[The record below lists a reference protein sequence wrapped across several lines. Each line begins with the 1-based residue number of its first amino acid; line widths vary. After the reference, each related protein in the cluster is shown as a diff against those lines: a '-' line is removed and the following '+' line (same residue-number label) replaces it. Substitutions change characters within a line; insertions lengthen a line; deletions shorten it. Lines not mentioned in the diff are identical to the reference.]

1 MKLGKRSL
9 NSASCLLS
17 VNTSLPAHLQDK
29 IVELS
34 HLRVDRDFKGSGQ
47 ATALL
52 ELICIEADNDGK
64 TILLEA
70 KPFDNG
76 PLDPEQ
82 DELAAWYSRGFGFEV
97 IQTVPLLMARKPG
110 ATPNET
116 TLSPIAAALMAKM
129 AN

>member
-1 MKLGKRSL
+1 MKLGKRTL

-17 VNTSLPAHLQDK
+17 VNASLPAHLQEK

-34 HLRVDRDFKGSGQ
+34 HLTVEPDFRGFGQ

-82 DELAAWYSRGFGFEV
+82 DELAAWYSRGFGFDV
-97 IQTVPLLMARKPG
+97 IQTAPLLMARKPG

-116 TLSPIAAALMAKM
+116 TLSPIAAALMA
-129 AN
+129 N